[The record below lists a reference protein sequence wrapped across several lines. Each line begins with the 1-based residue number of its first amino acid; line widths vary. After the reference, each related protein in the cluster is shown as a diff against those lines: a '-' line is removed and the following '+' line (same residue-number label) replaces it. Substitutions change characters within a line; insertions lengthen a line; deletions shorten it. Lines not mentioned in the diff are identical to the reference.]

1 MGNTEAVLTLQP
13 IMLALFLH
21 YHVPLYHL
29 GGQSKLAFFF
39 SRHPPHLTPS
49 LLVSR
54 HLSYSHRYDPSS
66 QFRLAIGSYVEQY
79 SNAVHIIKKRTDSKG
94 DNLDQSLYTAGSFDH
109 PYPCTKLLWTP
120 DMRNTGAKDLL
131 ATTGDYLRIWR
142 IYDDPSNTS
151 SGSQNVVP
159 KKECLLNNNKTS
171 EYCAPLT
178 SFDWNETDP
187 TLIGTSSIDTTCTIW
202 DLEAQTARTQLI
214 AHDKEVFDLAFAR
227 YVVVVTVCASLL
239 IWKDAGTS
247 CRALSFSGLTVYLL
261 FHFYP

>member
-1 MGNTEAVLTLQP
+1 VLP
-13 IMLALFLH
+13 
-21 YHVPLYHL
+21 
-29 GGQSKLAFFF
+29 
-39 SRHPPHLTPS
+39 SR
-49 LLVSR
+49 
-54 HLSYSHRYDPSS
+54 RYDPSS

-79 SNAVHIIKKRTDSKG
+79 SNAVNIIKKRTGSKG

-109 PYPCTKLLWTP
+109 PYPCTKLLWSP
-120 DMRNTGAKDLL
+120 DVRNQQAKDLL

-142 IYDDPSNTS
+142 IYDDPS
-151 SGSQNVVP
+151 SGSNTNLQNVVP

-227 YVVVVTVCASLL
+227 YVWRNVFHL
-239 IWKDAGTS
+239 
-247 CRALSFSGLTVYLL
+247 GLRRKMSYLTIA
-261 FHFYP
+261 FDT